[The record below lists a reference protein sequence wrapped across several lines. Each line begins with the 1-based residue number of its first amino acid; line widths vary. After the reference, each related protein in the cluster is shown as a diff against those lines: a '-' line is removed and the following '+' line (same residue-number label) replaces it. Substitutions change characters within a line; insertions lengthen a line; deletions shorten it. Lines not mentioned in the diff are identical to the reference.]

1 MKSTEITTIQAI
13 CLDQEISGPDSKP
26 IAYINFLDSI
36 NVIEVE
42 KLLHK
47 KIGNLQITD
56 NILSAF
62 SKEPNIGIRHAGTY
76 YSFYKTWHIQLLVNF
91 ILYPQVIH
99 LLRKSSKDFTVSYSD
114 GYNIVINFEIKDISD
129 KLK

>member
-26 IAYINFLDSI
+26 IAYIDFLNSI
-36 NVIEVE
+36 NIIEVE

-47 KIGNLQITD
+47 KIGNLQITND
-56 NILSAF
+56 ILSAF